1 VSGGELQ
8 RFDMHLGYD
17 DLSVREVL
25 RELLPTSVTVP
36 TAYESVGHV
45 VHLNLRPEQLPHRH
59 LIGEVLLDKLRPRI
73 RTVVNKAAEIH
84 SEFRNLPLELI
95 AGADDYQVSVQHG
108 AALLS
113 FDYSKV
119 YWSSRLH
126 TEHER
131 LASSFRPGELVW
143 DLFAGVGPFAML
155 AARRGVLILANDLN
169 PAACEA
175 MLHNA
180 RQNKVAAGVHVYNL
194 DAAHFVREALAS
206 MAARDPSSTGLAPT
220 RLRADGLTEAQSST
234 IAAAAAAAEARAPDH
249 VILNLPAD
257 SVRFLS
263 PLRALRD
270 VAGRPRVHC
279 YSFSKLPAADEQLDE
294 ARGRVAEALGF
305 LPEGL
310 AVRSVRSVAPGK
322 EMLCYSFSLGRDAN
336 AEGGGPGERSDEE
349 CN

>member
-1 VSGGELQ
+1 MRLATPTSWLRRAPLRSLVVCAIINRESVSRHLPLLAVDVDERRCSALIEDIRPHVLRMRGVRPVREGAAEGRKRVLLDASLRQDEPLPSSLQRAVDVSGGELQ

-119 YWSSRLH
+119 CWSSPNR
-126 TEHER
+126 
-131 LASSFRPGELVW
+131 S
-143 DLFAGVGPFAML
+143 
-155 AARRGVLILANDLN
+155 
-169 PAACEA
+169 
-175 MLHNA
+175 
-180 RQNKVAAGVHVYNL
+180 
-194 DAAHFVREALAS
+194 
-206 MAARDPSSTGLAPT
+206 GL
-220 RLRADGLTEAQSST
+220 
-234 IAAAAAAAEARAPDH
+234 
-249 VILNLPAD
+249 
-257 SVRFLS
+257 
-263 PLRALRD
+263 
-270 VAGRPRVHC
+270 
-279 YSFSKLPAADEQLDE
+279 
-294 ARGRVAEALGF
+294 
-305 LPEGL
+305 
-310 AVRSVRSVAPGK
+310 
-322 EMLCYSFSLGRDAN
+322 
-336 AEGGGPGERSDEE
+336 
-349 CN
+349 